1 MKCQI
6 FDLRQINEFFNL
18 ANQDVD
24 LIIKT
29 FKNKFGDNT
38 MYSTDEML
46 EIVSLTLKNVLD
58 NFEEQFLE
66 SDIYFNETQD
76 LIKLVSKR
84 DRLDDLK
91 WEYENIK
98 DKRYKY
104 PRYLKFLIK
113 TLEQDETYELN
124 SGECV
129 DYPFNGVFISPD
141 FQGYYFMKL
150 EIRLERRVEFDRK
163 DFEDI
168 GEEE

>member
-66 SDIYFNETQD
+66 SDIYFNET
-76 LIKLVSKR
+76 
-84 DRLDDLK
+84 
-91 WEYENIK
+91 
-98 DKRYKY
+98 
-104 PRYLKFLIK
+104 
-113 TLEQDETYELN
+113 
-124 SGECV
+124 
-129 DYPFNGVFISPD
+129 
-141 FQGYYFMKL
+141 
-150 EIRLERRVEFDRK
+150 
-163 DFEDI
+163 
-168 GEEE
+168 

>member
-1 MKCQI
+1 M
-6 FDLRQINEFFNL
+6 
-18 ANQDVD
+18 
-24 LIIKT
+24 
-29 FKNKFGDNT
+29 
-38 MYSTDEML
+38 
-46 EIVSLTLKNVLD
+46 
-58 NFEEQFLE
+58 
-66 SDIYFNETQD
+66 
-76 LIKLVSKR
+76 VSKR

-150 EIRLERRVEFDRK
+150 EILRERLVDVKNEGGEIIGQEYQIVASE
-163 DFEDI
+163 DFINI
-168 GEEE
+168 GSTHDKFSSDGFENWMNFEIIQLLEKNKNKASIISDVKFIEGSFCNAGENYGSVSFV

>member
-58 NFEEQFLE
+58 NFEEQFRE
-66 SDIYFNETQD
+66 
-76 LIKLVSKR
+76 
-84 DRLDDLK
+84 
-91 WEYENIK
+91 
-98 DKRYKY
+98 
-104 PRYLKFLIK
+104 
-113 TLEQDETYELN
+113 
-124 SGECV
+124 
-129 DYPFNGVFISPD
+129 
-141 FQGYYFMKL
+141 
-150 EIRLERRVEFDRK
+150 
-163 DFEDI
+163 
-168 GEEE
+168 